1 MKHFTNKCVLYG
13 LELIIAFWIISI
25 SETLTLGLSNR
36 FLKVEKFLTVP
47 CLVILS
53 YYLIGLCFAERKKLQ
68 MYLGKSDISE
78 GKPWK

>member
-1 MKHFTNKCVLYG
+1 MTHFTNKWVLHG
-13 LELIIAFWIISI
+13 IELIIAFWIVTI
-25 SETLTLGLSNR
+25 SETLTFGQSNKI
-36 FLKVEKFLTVP
+36 LKAEKFLTLP

-68 MYLGKSDISE
+68 MYLGKSHISE